1 LAIFDTLVFLL
12 SKPAFIEERTM
23 SLLTSVLGAVMGG
36 QQQQNPLLNIA
47 LSMLSNNQQGGG
59 SGLAGLL
66 GQFQQAGLGHV
77 ADSWIGKGQNMPIS
91 GDQLQQIL
99 GSGQIG
105 QIAQQLGLSNDQAS
119 GQLADLLPS
128 LIDKLT
134 PHGEA
139 PQGGLGDSDA
149 MMKMLQGFMQK

>member
-1 LAIFDTLVFLL
+1 
-12 SKPAFIEERTM
+12 M
-23 SLLTSVLGAVMGG
+23 SLLNSILGAVMGG

-47 LSMLSNNQQGGG
+47 LSMLSNNQQGGN
-59 SGLAGLL
+59 GLAGLL
-66 GQFQQAGLGHV
+66 GQFQQAGLGNI
-77 ADSWIGKGQNMPIS
+77 AQSWIGKGENLPIS

-105 QIAQQLGLSNDQAS
+105 QIAQQLGLSNEQTS
-119 GQLADLLPS
+119 GQLADLLPG

-139 PQGGLGDSDA
+139 PQQGLGDSDA
-149 MMKMLQGFMQK
+149 IMKMLQGFMQK

>member
-1 LAIFDTLVFLL
+1 
-12 SKPAFIEERTM
+12 M
-23 SLLTSVLGAVMGG
+23 SLLNSILGAVMGG

-47 LSMLSNNQQGGG
+47 LSMLSNNQQGG

-66 GQFQQAGLGHV
+66 GQFQKAGLGNV
-77 ADSWIGKGQNMPIS
+77 ADSWVGKGQNLPIS

-105 QIAQQLGLSNDQAS
+105 QIAQQLGLSNEQTS
-119 GQLADLLPS
+119 GQLADLLPG

-134 PHGEA
+134 PNGEA

-149 MMKMLQGFMQK
+149 MMKMLQGFLQK

>member
-1 LAIFDTLVFLL
+1 
-12 SKPAFIEERTM
+12 M
-23 SLLTSVLGAVMGG
+23 SLLTSILGAVMGGG

-47 LSMLSNNQQGGG
+47 LSMLSNNQQGG

-77 ADSWIGKGQNMPIS
+77 ADSWIGKGQNLPIS

-105 QIAQQLGLSNDQAS
+105 QIAQQLGLSNEQTS

-149 MMKMLQGFMQK
+149 MMKMLQGFLQK

>member
-1 LAIFDTLVFLL
+1 
-12 SKPAFIEERTM
+12 M
-23 SLLTSVLGAVMGG
+23 SLLTSILGAVMGG

-47 LSMLSNNQQGGG
+47 LSMLSNNQQGGN
-59 SGLAGLL
+59 GLAGLL
-66 GQFQQAGLGHV
+66 GQFQQAGLGNV
-77 ADSWIGKGQNMPIS
+77 AQSWIGKGENLPIS

-119 GQLADLLPS
+119 GQLADLLPG

-139 PQGGLGDSDA
+139 PQQGLGDSDA
-149 MMKMLQGFMQK
+149 MMKMLQGFLQK

>member
-1 LAIFDTLVFLL
+1 LE
-12 SKPAFIEERTM
+12 KNM

-47 LSMLSNNQQGGG
+47 LSMLSNNQQGG

-77 ADSWIGKGQNMPIS
+77 ADSWVGKGANLPVS

-105 QIAQQLGLSNDQAS
+105 QIAQQLGLSNGEAS
-119 GQLADLLPS
+119 GQLASLLPS
-128 LIDKLT
+128 LIDQLT
-134 PHGEA
+134 PHGTA

>member
-1 LAIFDTLVFLL
+1 
-12 SKPAFIEERTM
+12 M
-23 SLLTSVLGAVMGG
+23 SLLNSILGAVMGG

-47 LSMLSNNQQGGG
+47 LSMLSNNQQGGN
-59 SGLAGLL
+59 GLAGLL
-66 GQFQQAGLGHV
+66 GQFQQAGLGNI
-77 ADSWIGKGQNMPIS
+77 AQSWIGKGENLPIS

-105 QIAQQLGLSNDQAS
+105 QIAQQLGLSNEQTS
-119 GQLADLLPS
+119 GQLADLLPG

-139 PQGGLGDSDA
+139 PEQGLGDSDA
-149 MMKMLQGFMQK
+149 IMKMLQGFMQK

>member
-1 LAIFDTLVFLL
+1 
-12 SKPAFIEERTM
+12 M
-23 SLLTSVLGAVMGG
+23 SLLNSILGAVMGG

-47 LSMLSNNQQGGG
+47 LSMLSNNQQGG

-66 GQFQQAGLGHV
+66 GQFQQAGLGSI
-77 ADSWIGKGQNMPIS
+77 AQSWVGKGENLPIS

-105 QIAQQLGLSNDQAS
+105 QIAQQLGLSNEQTS

-139 PQGGLGDSDA
+139 PQQGLGDSDA
-149 MMKMLQGFMQK
+149 MMKMLQGFLQK

>member
-1 LAIFDTLVFLL
+1 V
-12 SKPAFIEERTM
+12 
-23 SLLTSVLGAVMGG
+23 SLLNSILGAVMGG

-47 LSMLSNNQQGGG
+47 LSMLSNNQQGGN
-59 SGLAGLL
+59 GLAGLL
-66 GQFQQAGLGHV
+66 GQFQQAGLGNI
-77 ADSWIGKGQNMPIS
+77 AQSWIGKGENLPIS

-105 QIAQQLGLSNDQAS
+105 QIAQQLGLSNEQTS
-119 GQLADLLPS
+119 GQLADLLPG

-139 PQGGLGDSDA
+139 PQQGLGDSDA
-149 MMKMLQGFMQK
+149 IMKMLQGFMQK

>member
-1 LAIFDTLVFLL
+1 
-12 SKPAFIEERTM
+12 M
-23 SLLTSVLGAVMGG
+23 SLLNSILGAVMGG

-47 LSMLSNNQQGGG
+47 LSMLSNNQQGG

-66 GQFQQAGLGHV
+66 GQFQQAGLGNV
-77 ADSWIGKGQNMPIS
+77 AQSWIGKGENLPIS

-105 QIAQQLGLSNDQAS
+105 QIAQQLGLSNEQTS
-119 GQLADLLPS
+119 GQLADLLPG

-134 PHGEA
+134 PNGEA
-139 PQGGLGDSDA
+139 PQQGLGDSDA
-149 MMKMLQGFMQK
+149 MMKMLQGFLQK

>member
-1 LAIFDTLVFLL
+1 
-12 SKPAFIEERTM
+12 M

-47 LSMLSNNQQGGG
+47 LSMLSNNQQGG

-66 GQFQQAGLGHV
+66 GQFQQGGLGHV
-77 ADSWIGKGQNMPIS
+77 ADSWIGKGQNLPVS

-105 QIAQQLGLSNDQAS
+105 QIAQQLGLSNGDAS
-119 GQLADLLPS
+119 NQLAALLPG
-128 LIDKLT
+128 LIDHLT

-139 PQGGLGDSDA
+139 PQAGLGDSDA
-149 MMKMLQGFMQK
+149 MMKMLQGFLQK

>member
-1 LAIFDTLVFLL
+1 
-12 SKPAFIEERTM
+12 M
-23 SLLTSVLGAVMGG
+23 SLLNSILGAVMGG

-47 LSMLSNNQQGGG
+47 LSMLSNNQQGG

-66 GQFQQAGLGHV
+66 GQFQQAGLGNV
-77 ADSWIGKGQNMPIS
+77 VQSWIGKGENLPIS

-99 GSGQIG
+99 GSGQIA
-105 QIAQQLGLSNDQAS
+105 QIAQQLGLSNEQTS
-119 GQLADLLPS
+119 GQLADLLPT

-139 PQGGLGDSDA
+139 PQQGFGDSDA
-149 MMKMLQGFMQK
+149 MMKMLQGFLQK